1 MVSTQCVTEESCAA
15 MLEFVYRTYTDE
27 QLNSKV
33 RDKSTELVDLM
44 SSVLDKTEFV
54 TLFNQV
60 QSRIT

>member
-1 MVSTQCVTEESCAA
+1 